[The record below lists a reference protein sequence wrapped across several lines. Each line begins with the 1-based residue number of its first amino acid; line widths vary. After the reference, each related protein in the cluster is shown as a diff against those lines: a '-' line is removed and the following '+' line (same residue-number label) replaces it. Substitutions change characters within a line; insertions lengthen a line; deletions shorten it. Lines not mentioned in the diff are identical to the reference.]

1 MKNLLFALALVSTIA
16 INAESLV
23 YTKLLLVAH
32 TCNNHGDKDAC
43 KKLADFYAE
52 VMKKNNPA
60 ASAQALEI
68 QYTLDEIHYRLAGS
82 RTWFGGYRCGKLTQK
97 QIETISAVLQ
107 DRTFMATATKADLSD
122 SWDLGAFIA
131 TEVKRRVHTEE
142 TLQRMLAEAQKKA
155 NAKN

>member
-68 QYTLDEIHYRLAGS
+68 QRTLDDIHHRLAGS
-82 RTWFGGYRCGKLTQK
+82 RTWFGGYRCGNLTQK

-107 DRTFMATATKADLSD
+107 DNAFMATATKEDLSN
-122 SWDLGAFIA
+122 SWNLGAFIA
-131 TEVKRRVHTEE
+131 AEVKRRVRAEE
-142 TLQRMLAEAQKKA
+142 TLQKVFAEAQKKA
-155 NAKN
+155 NAKK